1 MDPVPTGHARS
12 GGGSVSTLGDAWD
25 YLTTAE
31 SWTGA
36 NGLFSTNFDGSLRF
50 QRDSILALALEHL
63 YMSVAAVAIAAAL
76 ALPLGLWLGHVGRG
90 GGVTTVL
97 SNVSRAMPTLALLTL
112 FTASAIGF
120 GNTAVIIAAA
130 IFAFPPILTNA
141 FTGMAGVDRDVREA
155 AFGQGMT
162 RRQVALRVE
171 LPLAVPLIAA
181 GLRTSTTQTVATV
194 PLAAL
199 VAGGG
204 LGVIINT
211 GLATQRYGEVLAGG
225 VLVAALCLG
234 IDALLAR
241 LERRVTPAPLRGRLK
256 AAA

>member
-1 MDPVPTGHARS
+1 MST
-12 GGGSVSTLGDAWD
+12 VSDAWD

-36 NGLFSTNFDGSLRF
+36 NGIFGTNFDGSLRF
-50 QRDSILALALEHL
+50 QRDSIIALTLEHL
-63 YMSVAAVAIAAAL
+63 WMSFAAVTIAAAI
-76 ALPLGLWLGHVGRG
+76 ALPLGLWLGHLGRG
-90 GGVTTVL
+90 GGVATVI

-112 FTASAIGF
+112 FAASAIGF
-120 GNTAVIIAAA
+120 GNRAVIIAAA

-141 FTGMAGVDRDVREA
+141 YTGMSGVDRDVREA

-162 RRQVALRVE
+162 RWQVALRVE
-171 LPLAVPLIAA
+171 LPLAVPLLAA
-181 GLRTSTTQTVATV
+181 GMRTSTTQTVATV

-211 GLATQRYGEVLAGG
+211 GLATQRYGQVLAGG
-225 VLVAALCLG
+225 LLVAALCLG
-234 IDALLAR
+234 IDALMAR
-241 LERRVTPAPLRGRLK
+241 LERRATPAPLRNRAT

>member
-1 MDPVPTGHARS
+1 M
-12 GGGSVSTLGDAWD
+12 STVGDAWD
-25 YLTTAE
+25 YLTDPE

-36 NGLFSTNFDGSLRF
+36 NGLFGTNFDGSLRF

-63 YMSVAAVAIAAAL
+63 WMSVAAVAIAAAL
-76 ALPLGLWLGHVGRG
+76 ALPLGLWLGHIRRG
-90 GGVTTVL
+90 GAATTIVA
-97 SNVSRAMPTLALLTL
+97 NVSRAMPTLALLTL
-112 FTASAIGF
+112 FAASAIGF

-141 FTGMAGVDRDVREA
+141 YTGMAGVDPDVREA

-171 LPLAVPLIAA
+171 APLAVPLLAA
-181 GLRTSTTQTVATV
+181 GLRTSVTQTVATV

-211 GLATQRYGEVLAGG
+211 GLATQRYGQVLAGG
-225 VLVAALCLG
+225 ILVAGLCLG
-234 IDALLAR
+234 IDWMLAR
-241 LERRVTPAPLRGRLK
+241 LQRRVTPAPLRERAQ

>member
-1 MDPVPTGHARS
+1 M
-12 GGGSVSTLGDAWD
+12 STISDAWD

-31 SWTGA
+31 NWTGA
-36 NGLFSTNFDGSLRF
+36 NGLFGTNFDGSLRF
-50 QRDSILALALEHL
+50 QSDSILALTLEHL

-76 ALPLGLWLGHVGRG
+76 ALPLGLWLGHIRRG
-90 GGVTTVL
+90 GGATTVV

-112 FTASAIGF
+112 FAASSIGF
-120 GNTAVIIAAA
+120 GNRAVIIAAA

-141 FTGMAGVDRDVREA
+141 YTGMADVDKDVREA

-204 LGVIINT
+204 LGVIINS
-211 GLATQRYGEVLAGG
+211 GLATQRYGQVLAGG
-225 VLVAALCLG
+225 ILVAALCLG
-234 IDALLAR
+234 IDWLLAR
-241 LERRVTPAPLRGRLK
+241 LQRRVTPAPLRERAT